1 MNETTII
8 RNLYTAL
15 NAAFNKAF
23 GAAAPQWQKIATEV
37 PSSASAT
44 DYGWLGD
51 WPSIEEWVGERQL
64 AELKEHGY
72 SITNKTWES
81 SIKVRREKVEDDQLG
96 MYSIQAQQIG
106 YDAAMHPDSL
116 IFPLLMKGFTELC
129 YDGQYF
135 FDEDHPMGDS
145 THSNVQLETQ
155 AAPVATDF
163 QAKAEA
169 EPTEVSD
176 VLTITLSES
185 ELDRDVTEDVA
196 TDEGWTITV
205 GAKIADVVSYNNDTM
220 ALVVTGGT
228 LVAGDVAADT
238 AIVIKGFVTLPTTVR
253 EPWFILDNTKP
264 LRGLIFQPRRPFKFT
279 QLNDP
284 NQTFVFMNNEYAMG
298 VDGRSNAGYGLWQ
311 FAFASQLEL
320 TADNFKAARAQMR
333 KVTKTNGTPL
343 GVRPTTIVVGSENQ
357 SAAEELFDAMTGPN
371 GSSNTLYKAV
381 EIIVSEYIVKPGA

>member
-23 GAAAPQWQKIATEV
+23 GAAQPKWQKIATEV

-116 IFPLLMKGFTELC
+116 VFPLLMKGFTELC

-145 THSNVQLETQ
+145 THSNVQLETP
-155 AAPVATDF
+155 ASPVPTDYDS
-163 QAKAEA
+163 
-169 EPTEVSD
+169 VSAGD
-176 VLTITLSES
+176 PVDNSGELTITLSS
-185 ELDRDVTEDVA
+185 TELDRDVTEETA
-196 TDEGWTITV
+196 TDEGWTIDV
-205 GAKIADVVSYNNDTM
+205 GGKTADVVSYTNASDT
-220 ALVVTGGT
+220 LIVTGGD
-228 LVAGDVAADT
+228 LVASDVTTDT
-238 AIVIKGFVTLPTTVR
+238 DITIKGFETAPSVVR
-253 EPWFILDNTKP
+253 EPWFVLDNSKP

-298 VDGRSNAGYGLWQ
+298 VDGRSNSGYGLWQ

-320 TADNFKAARAQMR
+320 TADNFNAARAQMR
-333 KVTKTNGTPL
+333 KVTKANGTPL
-343 GVRPTTIVVGSENQ
+343 GVVPTTIVVGSENE
-357 SAAEELFDAMTGPN
+357 SAARTLFEAMTSFG
-371 GSSNTLYKAV
+371 GGSNTLYKAV
-381 EIIVSEYIVKPGA
+381 DIIVSEYIVKPGA

>member
-1 MNETTII
+1 MNETVVI

-23 GAAAPQWQKIATEV
+23 GDAKPQWQKVATEV
-37 PSSASAT
+37 PSSASAN

-51 WPSIEEWVGERQL
+51 WPSIEEWIGDRQL

-72 SITNKTWES
+72 SVTNKTWEAS
-81 SIKVRREKVEDDQLG
+81 VKVRREKVEDDQLG

-106 YDAAMHPDSL
+106 YDSAMHPDSL
-116 IFPLLMKGFTELC
+116 VFPLLMKGFTELC

-135 FDEDHPMGDS
+135 FDEDHPMGDI
-145 THSNVQLETQ
+145 THSNVQLETP
-155 AAPVATDF
+155 ASPTPTDYASVSSGDPVDNSG
-163 QAKAEA
+163 E
-169 EPTEVSD
+169 
-176 VLTITLSES
+176 LTITLSS
-185 ELDRDVTEDVA
+185 TELDRDVTTETA
-196 TDEGWTITV
+196 TDEGWTIDVAGKT
-205 GAKIADVVSYNNDTM
+205 ADVVSFNNAT
-220 ALVVTGGT
+220 AELVVTGGT
-228 LVAGDVAADT
+228 LVAADVTTDT
-238 AIVIKGFVTLPTTVR
+238 AITIKGFETLPSVAR
-253 EPWFILDNTKP
+253 EPWFLLDNSKP

-284 NQTFVFMNNEYAMG
+284 NQTFVFLNNEYAMG

-320 TADNFKAARAQMR
+320 TAENFKAARVSMR

-343 GVRPTTIVVGSENQ
+343 GVRPTTIVVGSDNQ

-381 EIIVSEYIVKPGA
+381 EIIVSEYITVPGA